1 MMESVSTEDRI
12 VLPEKFNIY
21 SLNPVKQDVLNALNA
36 GSDVLADASKVTEAD
51 SAAVQFLISCKNE
64 FRNSGRSFSIV
75 SHSSALLDLLDIYG
89 LVGFFEDRIR
99 MSQAD
104 REKYSFQ
111 YGTKRPPKGI
121 L

>member
-1 MMESVSTEDRI
+1 MKSSDPEDRI

-21 SLNPVKQDVLNALNA
+21 SLNTVRQDILNAMNQ
-36 GSDVLADASKVTEAD
+36 GMNVIADASKISEAD
-51 SAAVQFLISCKNE
+51 SAAVQFLIACKNE
-64 FRNSGRSFSIV
+64 FRKSRKTFTIV
-75 SHSSALLDLLDIYG
+75 SHSPALLDFLDIYG

-99 MSQAD
+99 ISQSD

-111 YGTKRPPKGI
+111 YGMKRPSKGI